1 MVPDVR
7 YVRFDIQ
14 PVRHHFVVRGI
25 HVVRIVFGHI
35 ELVQDVPKM
44 FLLSPNMFVSIFS
57 PDIRL
62 VRHVVLDIRLVRDI
76 PVGDVRLVDG
86 VPKKINKFREQKL
99 FVYKPV
105 RDDILVVRTVR
116 YPAVRIVVDHRRPV
130 PVPVPDHK
138 PVRMPDL
145 LDHKP
150 LSGMKI
156 DFLNE
161 NKKKRLGEYHIRL
174 YHLIIG

>member
-86 VPKKINKFREQKL
+86 VPKKTISFANRNCSCTNL
-99 FVYKPV
+99 FVM
-105 RDDILVVRTVR
+105 IF
-116 YPAVRIVVDHRRPV
+116 
-130 PVPVPDHK
+130 
-138 PVRMPDL
+138 L
-145 LDHKP
+145 LFV
-150 LSGMKI
+150 L
-156 DFLNE
+156 FVTL
-161 NKKKRLGEYHIRL
+161 LFVL
-174 YHLIIG
+174 LLIIVDLFLSRFLIINLFVCLIYLIINLYLG

>member
-44 FLLSPNMFVSIFS
+44 FLLSPNMFVSMFS

-76 PVGDVRLVDG
+76 PVGDVRLVDD
-86 VPKKINKFREQKL
+86 VPKKSISFANRNCSCTNL
-99 FVYKPV
+99 FVM
-105 RDDILVVRTVR
+105 IF
-116 YPAVRIVVDHRRPV
+116 
-130 PVPVPDHK
+130 
-138 PVRMPDL
+138 L
-145 LDHKP
+145 LFV
-150 LSGMKI
+150 L
-156 DFLNE
+156 FVTL
-161 NKKKRLGEYHIRL
+161 LFVL
-174 YHLIIG
+174 LLIIVDLFLSRFLIINLFVCLIYLIINLYLG